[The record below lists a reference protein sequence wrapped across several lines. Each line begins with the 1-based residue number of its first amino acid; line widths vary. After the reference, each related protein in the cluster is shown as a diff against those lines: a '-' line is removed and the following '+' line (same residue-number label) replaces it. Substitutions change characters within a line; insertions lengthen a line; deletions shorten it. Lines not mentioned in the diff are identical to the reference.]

1 MLQSRSALQQLKSWI
16 GNDLCSK
23 EAVGKIS
30 RFHPVA
36 NFSAF
41 CALTCGS
48 TPRARRKR
56 VNLLHYG
63 SNRLKKESMQMMQIV
78 RKKNIV
84 AMFLVLAFVILT
96 ATVDGLAHRRPY
108 RHHHSKTKGAVIG
121 GVAGAVG
128 GALIGGKK
136 GAVIGAGAGAGTG
149 YLVQRHRNRK
159 QRRYIRRR

>member
-1 MLQSRSALQQLKSWI
+1 
-16 GNDLCSK
+16 
-23 EAVGKIS
+23 
-30 RFHPVA
+30 
-36 NFSAF
+36 
-41 CALTCGS
+41 
-48 TPRARRKR
+48 
-56 VNLLHYG
+56 
-63 SNRLKKESMQMMQIV
+63 MMQIV
-78 RKKNIV
+78 RRKNIV